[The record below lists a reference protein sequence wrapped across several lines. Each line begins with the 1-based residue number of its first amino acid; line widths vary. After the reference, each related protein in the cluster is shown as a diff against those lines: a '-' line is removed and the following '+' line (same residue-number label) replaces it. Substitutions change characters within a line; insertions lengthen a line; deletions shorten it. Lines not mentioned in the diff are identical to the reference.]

1 MTQVMTGTVSGYT
14 GGTSAIQPELWS
26 SMVQVPLYK
35 SLVALE
41 VANMK
46 LSDTVKYADT
56 VHVPRFASLS
66 AQTYTPGLTL
76 SASLQDWAFDNLVV
90 SSYKH
95 VTFYVD
101 DAYEL
106 TVNVSQ
112 ARELATEAAYQ
123 LKNKIDQDVF
133 KNITGT
139 DGFYTADNQDILGG
153 TNGAPVSAGSANIIN
168 IFSGARKFLRQNDVE
183 ETGDWCAVVT
193 PQVASYIETKAAT
206 VGFNVADATLRNG
219 YAGDF
224 MGFQVYVSNNLP
236 SGNLSAISPAAGST
250 ASNQAAIGNRGG
262 PSGANAS
269 GTTPARACYFGKKG
283 TIDVVMM
290 RAPALEIRK
299 KDDLIG
305 SNYITWTVY
314 GSALFLNNA
323 KRGINLSMP
332 TAFTG

>member
-1 MTQVMTGTVSGYT
+1 MTQVYTGSVSGYV

-26 SMVQVPLYK
+26 AMVQVPLYK
-35 SLVALE
+35 SLVAME
-41 VANMK
+41 VASTR
-46 LSDTVKYADT
+46 LSDSVKFADT
-56 VHVPRFASLS
+56 IHVPRYSSLS

-76 SASLQDWAFDNLVV
+76 SASLQDWAFDNLIV

-95 VTFYVD
+95 VTFFVD

-123 LKNKIDQDVF
+123 LRNKIDQDVF

-139 DGFYTADNQDILGG
+139 DGYYSVDGLDLGLTA

-168 IFSGARKFLRQNDVE
+168 IFAGARQFLRSKDVE
-183 ETGDWCAVVT
+183 EAGDWCAVVT
-193 PQVASYIETKAAT
+193 PKVAAFIEIKSTT
-206 VGFNVADATLRNG
+206 VGYNTADTTLRNG

-224 MGFQVYVSNNLP
+224 MGFQIYISNNLP

-250 ASNQAAIGNRGG
+250 VSIAAGLGG

-269 GTTPARACYFGKKG
+269 GTTPGRAIYIGRKN
-283 TIDVVMM
+283 TIDLVMLK
-290 RAPALEIRK
+290 APALEIRK
-299 KDDLIG
+299 KDDLLG

-314 GSALFLNNA
+314 GSQLFLNNA